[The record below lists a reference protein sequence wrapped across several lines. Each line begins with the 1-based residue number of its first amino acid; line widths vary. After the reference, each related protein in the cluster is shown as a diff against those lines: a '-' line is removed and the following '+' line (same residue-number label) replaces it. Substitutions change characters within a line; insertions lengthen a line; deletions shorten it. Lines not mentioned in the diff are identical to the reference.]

1 MMPEV
6 ETMLEGETM
15 QVVELAGEL
24 AGPEKPCG
32 IVHGFGLVFIT
43 FLLNHSRLL

>member
-1 MMPEV
+1 MMLNG
-6 ETMLEGETM
+6 ETMMEGETM
-15 QVVELAGEL
+15 QVLEWACEL

-32 IVHGFGLVFIT
+32 IEHGFGLVFIT